1 MANLR
6 RDVGKCRNVGHRL
19 SCSSRGNE
27 NQATNVPVIYSNQSM
42 TVTANEN
49 SKFSL
54 LIDIYGAVFSLFR
67 GYDELI
73 HCEKSSHDRD
83 LLDACCA
90 YRLELIMQP
99 IVDEYVGLL
108 CVSIRY
114 RSPSL
119 IRLLPSLEKFVHCDI
134 DTSNLPCLQKLRLA
148 LRIASGD
155 ILNRRF
161 LKESLYTLNYHYQ
174 LSRGNLA
181 KDPHHG
187 SIAWIIE
194 LNARHCKQ
202 VYWYTMLEGT
212 QTRYDQVFSLF
223 KPCNQSCSRSMNAGT

>member
-83 LLDACCA
+83 LLDAC
-90 YRLELIMQP
+90 
-99 IVDEYVGLL
+99 
-108 CVSIRY
+108 
-114 RSPSL
+114 
-119 IRLLPSLEKFVHCDI
+119 
-134 DTSNLPCLQKLRLA
+134 LRLPIGIDYA
-148 LRIASGD
+148 T
-155 ILNRRF
+155 NCRRVRR
-161 LKESLYTLNYHYQ
+161 T
-174 LSRGNLA
+174 A
-181 KDPHHG
+181 V
-187 SIAWIIE
+187 
-194 LNARHCKQ
+194 C
-202 VYWYTMLEGT
+202 
-212 QTRYDQVFSLF
+212 
-223 KPCNQSCSRSMNAGT
+223 

>member
-67 GYDELI
+67 GY
-73 HCEKSSHDRD
+73 
-83 LLDACCA
+83 
-90 YRLELIMQP
+90 
-99 IVDEYVGLL
+99 VGLL

-134 DTSNLPCLQKLRLA
+134 DTSNLPCSQKLRLA

-161 LKESLYTLNYHYQ
+161 LKESLNTLNYHYQ